1 MFLQRKIILE
11 HTHIKHMRV
20 YGDAKMYFF
29 YNESLGVYT
38 TLSAQNRG
46 AHAEVRKV
54 LAETR
59 DIYLT

>member
-1 MFLQRKIILE
+1 
-11 HTHIKHMRV
+11 MRV

-59 DIYLT
+59 DVYLT